1 MTAGRDDGA
10 PAFGRRAFAF
20 GLAAT
25 GLGAGLLRPGAALA
39 ANRPS
44 FPCPS
49 RPGDIV
55 GLLLEGGGG
64 PAGSVATFGQA
75 FRPGDLPAGRSLQA
89 RLTDGQSLPVQVDVR
104 NTHPD
109 GSVRTAGVAIAA
121 PALANGQMAG
131 VLLSA
136 GPASQSQ
143 PLAASAW
150 AQRQAAVQVTGDNNR
165 SWRLELMPLL
175 PAALERGRAWQSGPL
190 AVQGRIEA
198 AVPSEVAGRVSSLR
212 LVADVAVHSDGT
224 LRMDAWLRNDIA
236 MRDGGGTAR
245 YTAAFLLD
253 GQEAGRFE
261 IGRHWQ
267 YTAWGRL
274 AVARGQTAGNAPR
287 VLHDAAYLA
296 DAGAVARYDLR
307 TGVDDAVLG
316 EMSRVMADRNWA
328 TPLTAR
334 SITQNMH
341 QTGGRGDIGPA
352 TQPQTVWLMTG
363 DRRAAAYAIGQAEA
377 AGSVPWHFWDPAGG
391 SAAGGRNRPGPGG
404 WLDTLRWPRLWTDG
418 RGGPPPGGL
427 TQNIASD
434 TGWEVDSAHQPD
446 LGYVPY
452 LLTGRRAFLDG
463 LQAQAAWS
471 VISQWPAVRETPGG
485 ESVNVVR
492 GNQVRGAAW
501 SLRQLDNA
509 AWTAPDNDPNRE
521 YFRVASAGNWAWIR
535 SNIPKWTQEQ
545 GELHGCIPGVYGA
558 NGALPPWQQDYFA
571 STAAAA
577 ARRGN
582 GEALAVLRWMENF
595 LAGRFLAG
603 SKGFSPRDG
612 AAYLIA
618 SQENSNETRP
628 LRTWA
633 ETGQTTRR
641 KDMSNGDGWAKTQG
655 DYAQLALQSLAALV
669 DLTGTTEARNAYAWL
684 SGAGAPF
691 TRQQDYRRDPIF
703 NIVPKTAGPRC

>member
-1 MTAGRDDGA
+1 
-10 PAFGRRAFAF
+10 
-20 GLAAT
+20 
-25 GLGAGLLRPGAALA
+25 
-39 ANRPS
+39 
-44 FPCPS
+44 
-49 RPGDIV
+49 
-55 GLLLEGGGG
+55 
-64 PAGSVATFGQA
+64 
-75 FRPGDLPAGRSLQA
+75 
-89 RLTDGQSLPVQVDVR
+89 
-104 NTHPD
+104 
-109 GSVRTAGVAIAA
+109 
-121 PALANGQMAG
+121 
-131 VLLSA
+131 
-136 GPASQSQ
+136 
-143 PLAASAW
+143 
-150 AQRQAAVQVTGDNNR
+150 
-165 SWRLELMPLL
+165 
-175 PAALERGRAWQSGPL
+175 
-190 AVQGRIEA
+190 
-198 AVPSEVAGRVSSLR
+198 
-212 LVADVAVHSDGT
+212 
-224 LRMDAWLRNDIA
+224 
-236 MRDGGGTAR
+236 
-245 YTAAFLLD
+245 
-253 GQEAGRFE
+253 
-261 IGRHWQ
+261 
-267 YTAWGRL
+267 
-274 AVARGQTAGNAPR
+274 
-287 VLHDAAYLA
+287 
-296 DAGAVARYDLR
+296 
-307 TGVDDAVLG
+307 
-316 EMSRVMADRNWA
+316 
-328 TPLTAR
+328 
-334 SITQNMH
+334 
-341 QTGGRGDIGPA
+341 
-352 TQPQTVWLMTG
+352 
-363 DRRAAAYAIGQAEA
+363 
-377 AGSVPWHFWDPAGG
+377 
-391 SAAGGRNRPGPGG
+391 
-404 WLDTLRWPRLWTDG
+404 
-418 RGGPPPGGL
+418 
-427 TQNIASD
+427 
-434 TGWEVDSAHQPD
+434 
-446 LGYVPY
+446 
-452 LLTGRRAFLDG
+452 
-463 LQAQAAWS
+463 
-471 VISQWPAVRETPGG
+471 VRETPGG